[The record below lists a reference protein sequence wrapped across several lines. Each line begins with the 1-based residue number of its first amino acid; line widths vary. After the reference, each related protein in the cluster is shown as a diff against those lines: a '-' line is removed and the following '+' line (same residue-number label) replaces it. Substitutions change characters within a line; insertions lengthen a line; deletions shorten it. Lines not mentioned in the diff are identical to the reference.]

1 VYVLDVLL
9 FLVHFATLLSRQVN
23 GDKRPINVYSPSPN
37 QDGQLSD
44 EPGSLQDRGHFT
56 STESLEDIIDKEMRR
71 KGRAV
76 VQEAQ
81 V

>member
-1 VYVLDVLL
+1 V
-9 FLVHFATLLSRQVN
+9 AVN
-23 GDKRPINVYSPSPN
+23 VAYFVFS
-37 QDGQLSD
+37 QQLSD